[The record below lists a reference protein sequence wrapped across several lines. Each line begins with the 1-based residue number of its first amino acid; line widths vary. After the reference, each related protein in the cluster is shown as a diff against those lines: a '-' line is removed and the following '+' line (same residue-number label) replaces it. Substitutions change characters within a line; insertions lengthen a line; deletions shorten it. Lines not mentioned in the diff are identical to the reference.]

1 MTYYLLTYMD
11 IDNDGMVSQ
20 AEYTYTILNTLKNFN
35 ITLGQKAE
43 ENLLVY
49 FDIYQ
54 SSVEFILNKYG
65 ISEEGSSKFK
75 FFFILYLN
83 IKGL

>member
-1 MTYYLLTYMD
+1 MD

-65 ISEEGSSKFK
+65 ITEEGLSKFN
-75 FFFILYLN
+75 N
-83 IKGL
+83 IFSTCLKKL